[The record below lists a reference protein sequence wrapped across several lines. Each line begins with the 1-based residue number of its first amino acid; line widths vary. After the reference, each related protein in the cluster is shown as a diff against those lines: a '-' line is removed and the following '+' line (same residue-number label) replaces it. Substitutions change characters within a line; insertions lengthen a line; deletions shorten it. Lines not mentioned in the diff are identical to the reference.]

1 MSDLVPHKRARQG
14 EGLLRGLREVPDVI
28 LVEEN
33 QAPIVVFR
41 DGSRGRGTCL
51 GCHDAPCMELTE
63 SELNL
68 EGTLGA
74 FPGDPVKDV
83 CPSDAISW
91 NEVGDAP
98 VIDTATCI
106 GCGLCAASCPYGA
119 ISLSPE
125 GIAQVESSD
134 PDGITVSDP
143 SVTGGHVKSRRVGM
157 LGSNSTRFSCELPEI
172 VNNLTDIEAARLVRN
187 MLVGCGLRASMRRKG
202 DTNIRM
208 DGVFRLAS
216 GQIGVVEIETS
227 SATLDSP
234 RALLED
240 VAVLHGRFGVQMHEI
255 VPVSILG
262 TLPNSR
268 SEYYQ
273 VMDDI
278 EKVLGIRCRTI
289 TLGALC
295 LILWHFASLDR
306 IEGDLFSTSQGE
318 TDLSLSVMQLTGELA
333 VREPHPGAFAPP
345 K

>member
-14 EGLLRGLREVPDVI
+14 EGLLRGLRQVPDVI

-33 QAPIVVFR
+33 QPSIVVFR

-63 SELNL
+63 SDLNL
-68 EGTLGA
+68 EGTLED
-74 FPGDPVKDV
+74 FPGDPVRDV

-91 NEVGDAP
+91 NEEGDAP

-106 GCGLCAASCPYGA
+106 GCGLCAVSCPYGA

-143 SVTGGHVKSRRVGM
+143 SVTGEHVLSPRIGV
-157 LGSNSTRFSCELPEI
+157 LGNISTRFSGELPEI
-172 VNNLTDIEAARLVRN
+172 VNKLTDIEAARLVRN
-187 MLVGCGLRASMRRKG
+187 MLMGCGLRAGVRRKG

-208 DGVFRLAS
+208 DGLLRLAS

-227 SATLDSP
+227 SAVLDSP

-240 VAVLHGRFGVQMHEI
+240 VAVLHGRLGVHMNEI

-273 VMDDI
+273 VIDDI

-295 LILWHFASLDR
+295 SILWHFASVDR
-306 IEGDLFSTSQGE
+306 IEGDLFTTSQGK
-318 TDLSLSVMQLTGELA
+318 TDLTQSVLRSIGYLEVQ
-333 VREPHPGAFAPP
+333 EPHPGAFAPS

>member
-14 EGLLRGLREVPDVI
+14 DGLLRGLREVPDVI

-63 SELNL
+63 SDLNL
-68 EGTLGA
+68 EGKLEV
-74 FPGDPVKDV
+74 FPGDPVRDV

-91 NEVGDAP
+91 NEEGDSP

-106 GCGLCAASCPYGA
+106 GCGLCAVSCPYGA
-119 ISLSPE
+119 ISLSPD
-125 GIAQVESSD
+125 GIAQVERSD
-134 PDGITVSDP
+134 PDGITVSD
-143 SVTGGHVKSRRVGM
+143 SSFTDGHVISPRIGV
-157 LGSNSTRFSCELPEI
+157 LGSISTHFSSELPEI
-172 VNNLTDIEAARLVRN
+172 VNKLTDIEAARLVRN
-187 MLVGCGLRASMRRKG
+187 MLVGCGLRANVRRKG

-208 DGVFRLAS
+208 DGVLRLAS
-216 GQIGVVEIETS
+216 GQIGVVEIERS
-227 SATLDSP
+227 SAVLDSP

-240 VAVLHGRFGVQMHEI
+240 VAVLHGRFGVQMDEI

-278 EKVLGIRCRTI
+278 EQVLGIRCRTI

-295 LILWHFASLDR
+295 MILWHFASLDR

-318 TDLSLSVMQLTGELA
+318 TDLTLSVMRLTGDLE
-333 VREPHPGAFAPP
+333 VQEPHPGAFEPS